1 MYNPLSV
8 VLTRSLEYLIEPPGG
23 IILLMLAGWLAAR
36 RWRRLGN
43 ALLLAAVV
51 LLYVASLPYT
61 ARLLMDRLQDSPA
74 LGARELAH
82 PRAQAIVVLGG
93 GRYYAAPEYGGDTVS
108 RYTLERLRYAAWL
121 QRRTGLPLLVSG
133 GSPQHEQVPEAV
145 LMKDVLVN
153 EFRVPVR
160 WLETA
165 SRTTAENALY
175 TQALLARARIERV
188 YLVTDAWHMRR
199 AVYAFHRAGVRVIP
213 APTGFFTSGPMGHG
227 LYALLPRARAL
238 AATRLALHEWLGLL
252 WYRLLLAHKL

>member
-1 MYNPLSV
+1 
-8 VLTRSLEYLIEPPGG
+8 
-23 IILLMLAGWLAAR
+23 MLAGWLAAL

-43 ALLLAAVV
+43 AVLLAAIA
-51 LLYVASLPYT
+51 LLYVASLPGT
-61 ARLLMDRLQDSPA
+61 ARLLMDRLQNSPA
-74 LGARELAH
+74 LSAPELAH
-82 PRAQAIVVLGG
+82 PGARAIVVLGG

-133 GSPQHEQVPEAV
+133 GSPRHEQVPEAV
-145 LMKDVLVN
+145 LMKNVLVD
-153 EFRVPVR
+153 ELHVPVR

-175 TQALLARARIERV
+175 TKALLARAHVERV

-227 LYALLPRARAL
+227 LYGLLPRARAL

-252 WYRLLLAHKL
+252 WYRIILTNRGS